1 MNQLI
6 SIIIPVF
13 NVADYLDRCLNTVT
27 SQTYKNLEIILID
40 DGSTDDSGKICDI
53 WGEKDNR
60 IKVFHTVNKGVA
72 AARNYAIS
80 IAKGDYIGF
89 VDPDDYVNV
98 DMFEIL
104 LNAADRF
111 AADIVICGFEEVKS
125 EVRRTKQVPYTRYY
139 ARDEALHELIKD
151 EDIQSYVWN
160 KLFKQQCVPKNP
172 FLEIKQISDLAGM
185 HKFFQRAD
193 VIVHINRSC
202 YHYCRRDVSLV
213 SKPGSIEPSVFH
225 CLAMQF
231 RYDDLY
237 IENEKIRVFAAEKYI
252 KWIETN
258 IKKKILETLHGCDD
272 TNAELIKSR
281 IAPFYSAHVKD
292 FRDFVKGFTPEKE
305 KELFL
310 FLNDPVAYSNPDEY
324 ASLYKDRAPAIS
336 VIIPVYNAEKYL
348 AQAIESVLQQDI
360 KDLEIICV
368 DDGSTDGSK
377 DILQAYSQKYNN
389 ITVLTQANL
398 FAGVARNNG
407 LLAAQGEYIAFLD
420 ADDWLLPHALKEL
433 YAVAKTQDLDMI
445 KGNFFNYNNEN
456 GKIFT
461 TNYSIN
467 FGVKEEY
474 RNRILTFYD
483 CPNQALSIADSPC
496 NGLYK
501 RSFLIYNNIN
511 FCNLKCSND
520 RSFFIECLLKAK
532 RMMVVETFI
541 FYYRVAQKH
550 SLIGIRGQHFSDQ
563 LATYNLVKNLSK
575 HLPENLSRI
584 LMQKELKQVLHWYR
598 KLNDSVTD
606 QKVKNKMKEQMQIF
620 FSYYEKCDVTPSF
633 LRKNLNDPVISF
645 LNESVL
651 PEITVIIPVYNAG
664 NFVRN
669 ALDSLKKQTF
679 ADYEVICV
687 NDGSTDYSLEIL
699 KEYAKEDYRIRVINN
714 TKNLRAGVS
723 RNIAMKVARGKYI
736 TFLDADDALTK
747 DALEQF
753 YIKGLET
760 DADCIICQSFDSKG
774 IHEFSLHSQYLPT
787 AECFSAADIPDF
799 IFNFTTGGPGGK
811 CVKRSLIAE
820 NKIEYSKLARSEDI
834 IFVYKT
840 LIKSKKIAVIKKPLY
855 QIDVILN
862 EKSLEHTKHETPLIF
877 WEAITEI
884 KSMLKEEGALE
895 KFSRS
900 IINAHVNRCL
910 YNINRLK
917 HSSGYNILK
926 VKKLFSETGIDRK
939 IIKELELYD
948 HEKDYFFVPA
958 YSELLDFLEKTYE
971 EYLQDY
977 ADYATEHE
985 EKLRSAQRQL
995 KELHASFSTL
1005 KKYITGRID
1014 IKNYGGNNNA
1024 VLVIA
1029 NSDDSAQI
1037 QKPDWFKNEQGTG
1050 LVFHSTKGIME
1061 TTIQCIGNGELKIC
1075 LRGKD
1080 CRNKDN
1086 IRVPVWINY
1095 KSLFING
1102 VCVFKEPKLVCH
1114 DNPFIYKLNVAD
1126 GQIIKIFT
1134 EWQYAQDEQAQAEMK
1149 QLAEAKTGAENKLK
1163 QAQAEIKHLTEA
1175 KTGTE
1180 NKLHDA
1186 RKRVAQ
1192 LEKDKLNTSEKLSK
1206 EQRKVAQLNN
1216 ELKNVKNGWSFKIG
1230 RVITWAPRKIR
1241 GLLK

>member
-13 NVADYLDRCLNTVT
+13 NVAEYLDRCLNTVT

-40 DGSTDDSGKICDI
+40 DGSADDSGKICDI

-125 EVRRTKQVPYTRYY
+125 EVHRTKQVPYTRYY

-172 FLEIKQISDLAGM
+172 FPEIKRISDLAGM

-202 YHYCRRDVSLV
+202 YHYCLRDVSLV

-231 RYDDLY
+231 RYNDLY

-272 TNAELIKSR
+272 TSAELIKSR

-292 FRDFVKGFTPEKE
+292 FRNFVKGFTPEKE

-324 ASLYKDRAPAIS
+324 ASLYKDCAPAIS
-336 VIIPVYNAEKYL
+336 VI
-348 AQAIESVLQQDI
+348 
-360 KDLEIICV
+360 
-368 DDGSTDGSK
+368 
-377 DILQAYSQKYNN
+377 
-389 ITVLTQANL
+389 
-398 FAGVARNNG
+398 
-407 LLAAQGEYIAFLD
+407 
-420 ADDWLLPHALKEL
+420 
-433 YAVAKTQDLDMI
+433 M
-445 KGNFFNYNNEN
+445 
-456 GKIFT
+456 
-461 TNYSIN
+461 
-467 FGVKEEY
+467 
-474 RNRILTFYD
+474 
-483 CPNQALSIADSPC
+483 
-496 NGLYK
+496 
-501 RSFLIYNNIN
+501 
-511 FCNLKCSND
+511 
-520 RSFFIECLLKAK
+520 
-532 RMMVVETFI
+532 
-541 FYYRVAQKH
+541 
-550 SLIGIRGQHFSDQ
+550 
-563 LATYNLVKNLSK
+563 
-575 HLPENLSRI
+575 
-584 LMQKELKQVLHWYR
+584 
-598 KLNDSVTD
+598 
-606 QKVKNKMKEQMQIF
+606 
-620 FSYYEKCDVTPSF
+620 
-633 LRKNLNDPVISF
+633 
-645 LNESVL
+645 
-651 PEITVIIPVYNAG
+651 PVYNAG
-664 NFVRN
+664 RFLYF
-669 ALDSLKKQTF
+669 ALDSLKQQTF
-679 ADYEVICV
+679 LNFEVICV
-687 NDGSTDYSLEIL
+687 NDGSTDCSLEIL
-699 KEYAKEDYRIRVINN
+699 KEYEKEDYRIRVINN
-714 TKNLRAGVS
+714 TKNLCAGVS
-723 RNIAMKVARGKYI
+723 RNMAMKLARGKYI

-787 AECFSAADIPDF
+787 AECFSASDIPDF
-799 IFNFTTGGPGGK
+799 IFNFTTGAPGGK

-855 QIDVILN
+855 QKDVILN

-895 KFSRS
+895 KFRRS

-977 ADYATEHE
+977 ADYATEQE
-985 EKLRSAQRQL
+985 ERLRSAQHQL
-995 KELHASFSTL
+995 KELHASFNTL

-1037 QKPDWFKNEQGTG
+1037 QNPDWFKNEQGTG
-1050 LVFHSTKGIME
+1050 MVLQSTKGVME
-1061 TTIQCIGNGELKIC
+1061 TVIQCIGNGELKIW
-1075 LRGKD
+1075 LRGMD

-1134 EWQYAQDEQAQAEMK
+1134 EWQYAQDEQTQAEIK
-1149 QLAEAKTGAENKLK
+1149 QLTEAKTGTENKLK
-1163 QAQAEIKHLTEA
+1163 QAQAEIKQLTEA
-1175 KTGTE
+1175 KTGTENKLKQAQAEIKQLTEAKTGTENKLKQAQMEIKQLTETKTETENKLKQAQVEIKQLTEAKTGTENKLKQAREEIKQLTEAKTGTEDKLKQAQEENKQLTEVKKEME

-1192 LEKDKLNTSEKLSK
+1192 LAKDKLNTSEKLSK